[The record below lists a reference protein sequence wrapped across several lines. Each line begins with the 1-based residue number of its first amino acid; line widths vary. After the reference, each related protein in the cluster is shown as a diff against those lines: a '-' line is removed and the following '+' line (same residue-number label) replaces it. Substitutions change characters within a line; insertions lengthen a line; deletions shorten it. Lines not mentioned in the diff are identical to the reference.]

1 MDLCSYLPPLLILKD
16 FSFSFLKVFS
26 VKLNSRQKNYSRILA
41 LDMVHFFSL
50 SRETKPSDLYG
61 FKRLRKSIEKVSSL
75 SIQNLLWFYRII
87 STKTITHNEL
97 NSSKLLYENSQAGPS
112 IITLSAKSLVAQS
125 EAKLGGPGEHSPLAL
140 EKFHLQQLISLISII
155 IFLLSPTP
163 FFPQI
168 FEFGLSQCRIYT

>member
-1 MDLCSYLPPLLILKD
+1 
-16 FSFSFLKVFS
+16 
-26 VKLNSRQKNYSRILA
+26 
-41 LDMVHFFSL
+41 MVHFFSL

-87 STKTITHNEL
+87 SAKTITHNEL

-125 EAKLGGPGEHSPLAL
+125 EAKLGGPGEPGEHSPLAL
-140 EKFHLQQLISLISII
+140 EKFHLQQLISLISIT